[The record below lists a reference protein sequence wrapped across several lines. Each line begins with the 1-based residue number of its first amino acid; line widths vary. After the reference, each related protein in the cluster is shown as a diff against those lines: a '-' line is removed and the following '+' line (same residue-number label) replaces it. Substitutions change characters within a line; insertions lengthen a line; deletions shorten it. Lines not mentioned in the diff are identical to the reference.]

1 MRKAVLTRFTI
12 FFIAVIVSVIYL
24 LPTFVPNLPS
34 WWHSVFPGEPI
45 RLGLDLQ
52 GGSHLVLDVKVDKAI
67 ENNMERMKL
76 DLVNQ
81 LREKG
86 IGGVTGS

>member
-34 WWHSVFPGEPI
+34 WWHSVFPG
-45 RLGLDLQ
+45 
-52 GGSHLVLDVKVDKAI
+52 
-67 ENNMERMKL
+67 
-76 DLVNQ
+76 
-81 LREKG
+81 
-86 IGGVTGS
+86 